1 MGHPRIALNMAH
13 APGILLLCLLVAAP
27 AKSQVTNV
35 GLIPTDYVLTP
46 LTAQPQLTQ
55 KEPIVVPQLT
65 ERFEPNGVRVR
76 QRGIIVGK
84 DISRNV
90 MVGLG
95 LVDRK
100 RQRSGYLAGTQSD
113 EGPRR
118 SGKVSALL
126 KLKF

>member
-1 MGHPRIALNMAH
+1 MAF
-13 APGILLLCLLVAAP
+13 ATP
-27 AKSQVTNV
+27 ARSQVTDST
-35 GLIPTDYVLTP
+35 LIPTDFALTP

-55 KEPIVVPQLT
+55 NEPIIVPQLT

-76 QRGIIVGK
+76 QRGIIVSK
-84 DISRNV
+84 DITRNV
-90 MVGLG
+90 MVGVG

-100 RQRSGYLAGTQSD
+100 RQRSGYLGDTQFD
-113 EGPRR
+113 DGPRR